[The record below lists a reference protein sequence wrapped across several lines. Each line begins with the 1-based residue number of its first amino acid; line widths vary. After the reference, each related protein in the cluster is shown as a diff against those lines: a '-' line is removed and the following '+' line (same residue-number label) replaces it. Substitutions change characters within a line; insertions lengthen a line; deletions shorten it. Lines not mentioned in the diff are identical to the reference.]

1 MIRKKRH
8 WQLDKLFYP
17 ADRPM
22 AALPCWE
29 HHVHS
34 EYSDGTS
41 PVAEIIARALAQ
53 GIERLILTEHTE
65 PELVAGPGWFV
76 AYVRTVREL
85 RAAVRDELTVLIG
98 LEVPILDMSGHLL
111 INDAM
116 LAQAE
121 FILGAVHAYPGHGWN
136 LDTIE
141 PARAIDLE
149 YRALL
154 ALTRHP
160 DVDAIAHPGGVCTKY
175 VTPFPMELFDEVVRQ
190 AAANGKAIELN
201 PAYHEP
207 LLPYLE
213 ICRKH
218 GALISPG
225 SNAHRPEEMGL
236 AWEELKKLQV
246 GRRGD
251 G

>member
-1 MIRKKRH
+1 MIRKKRPM
-8 WQLDKLFYP
+8 QLEKPFYP

-22 AALPCWE
+22 ALLPFWE

-34 EYSDGTS
+34 DYSDGTAG
-41 PVAEIIARALAQ
+41 VAEVIGRALEK
-53 GIERLILTEHTE
+53 GIERLIFTEHTE
-65 PELVAGPGWFV
+65 PELVAGPGWFA
-76 AYVRTVREL
+76 AYVRAVREL
-85 RAAVRDELTVLIG
+85 RAAVQDEMTVLIG
-98 LEVPILDMSGHLL
+98 LEVPILDMAGHLL
-111 INDAM
+111 INDEM
-116 LAQAE
+116 LARSE

-136 LDTIE
+136 LGTIE
-141 PARAIDLE
+141 PERAIDLE

-160 DVDAIAHPGGVCTKY
+160 DVDAIAHPGGVCHKY

-218 GALISPG
+218 RALISPG

-236 AWEELKKLQV
+236 AWEELRKL
-246 GRRGD
+246 
-251 G
+251 